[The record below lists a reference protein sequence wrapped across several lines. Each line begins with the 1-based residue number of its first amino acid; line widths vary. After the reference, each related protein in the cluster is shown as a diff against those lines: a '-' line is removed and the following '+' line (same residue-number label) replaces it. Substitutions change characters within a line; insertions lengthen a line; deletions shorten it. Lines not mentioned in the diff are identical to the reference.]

1 MEVTILVL
9 LVFVAIIIIGPFI
22 VPFFLPNLKGFSG
35 CSSLLIGLLLVCL
48 LGWWGILIY
57 LLLVYIGTTNKFNI

>member
-1 MEVTILVL
+1 MEITILAL
-9 LVFVAIIIIGPFI
+9 LVFVVLIVFGPYI

-57 LLLVYIGTTNKFNI
+57 LVLVYIGTTNKFNI

>member
-1 MEVTILVL
+1 MEVTILAL
-9 LVFVAIIIIGPFI
+9 LVFAAIVIIGPFI
-22 VPFFLPNLKGFSG
+22 VPFFLPKLKGFSG
-35 CSSLLIGLLLVCL
+35 CGSLLIGLLLVCL

>member
-1 MEVTILVL
+1 MEVTILAL
-9 LVFVAIIIIGPFI
+9 LVFAVIVIIGPFI
-22 VPFFLPNLKGFSG
+22 VFLPKLKGFSG